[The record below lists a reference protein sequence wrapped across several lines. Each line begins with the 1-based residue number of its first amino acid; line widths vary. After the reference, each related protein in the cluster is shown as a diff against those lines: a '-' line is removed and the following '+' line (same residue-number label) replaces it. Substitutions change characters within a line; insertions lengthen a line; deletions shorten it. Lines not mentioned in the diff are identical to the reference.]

1 MKSVYMM
8 IVDSETDYNKVITA
22 PEEITE
28 KTNEYIDTK
37 KEDLF
42 YYSTSTIKKFNAVAA
57 GLQGTYPD
65 FYEYKEQEE
74 GKDTSSSVAFI
85 LSTDK
90 EKLKAFCAYINRLTH
105 Y

>member
-1 MKSVYMM
+1 MKPVYMM
-8 IVDSETDYNKVITA
+8 IVDSATDYNKVITA

-65 FYEYKEQEE
+65 FYEYTEQEE
-74 GKDTSSSVAFI
+74 GKDTSVAFI

-90 EKLKAFCAYINRLTH
+90 EKLKAFSAYINRLTH